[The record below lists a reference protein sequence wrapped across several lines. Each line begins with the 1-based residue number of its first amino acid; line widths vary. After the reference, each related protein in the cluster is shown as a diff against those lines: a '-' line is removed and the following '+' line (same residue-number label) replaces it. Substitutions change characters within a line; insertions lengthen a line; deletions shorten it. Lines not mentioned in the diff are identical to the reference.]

1 MIGERLKP
9 ADRVFDMSSVN
20 RLERDEICV
29 LNGAIDD
36 IETIIL
42 FEEVFD
48 KYEVSLSVPLAQR
61 FLLTIEDSCVFGSDC
76 PFYLAFVYTSVP
88 EFLVLAFA

>member
-48 KYEVSLSVPLAQR
+48 KYEVSLSVPLA
-61 FLLTIEDSCVFGSDC
+61 
-76 PFYLAFVYTSVP
+76 
-88 EFLVLAFA
+88 

>member
-29 LNGAIDD
+29 LNGAIDEID
-36 IETIIL
+36 TIIL

-48 KYEVSLSVPLAQR
+48 KYEVSLSVPLA
-61 FLLTIEDSCVFGSDC
+61 
-76 PFYLAFVYTSVP
+76 
-88 EFLVLAFA
+88 